1 MAIAILLQAFATNV
15 WQLFILRA
23 IMGLTS
29 GYIPNAMALVASQ
42 VPRERSGWALSTLST
57 AQISGV
63 IGGPLLGG
71 FLADHV
77 GLRMVFFITAI
88 LLTISFLVTLF
99 LIKEGVRR
107 RSAKASVSPG
117 NKSLPL
123 CPIRGW

>member
-1 MAIAILLQAFATNV
+1 M
-15 WQLFILRA
+15 
-23 IMGLTS
+23 
-29 GYIPNAMALVASQ
+29 
-42 VPRERSGWALSTLST
+42 PRERSGWALSTLST

-99 LIKEGVRR
+99 LIKEGVRPQVSKSER
-107 RSAKASVSPG
+107 LTGKQVFASFALSGAGDQPVLHHPG
-117 NKSLPL
+117 D
-123 CPIRGW
+123 PIVQRLNRPDSGAVY

>member
-1 MAIAILLQAFATNV
+1 
-15 WQLFILRA
+15 
-23 IMGLTS
+23 
-29 GYIPNAMALVASQ
+29 SQ

-99 LIKEGVRR
+99 LIKEGVRPQ
-107 RSAKASVSPG
+107 VSKSERLTG
-117 NKSLPL
+117 KQVFASLPYPGL
-123 CPIRGW
+123 VIS